1 MWLEEFW
8 VFWGEEEEHGI
19 DGERGQA
26 SPNIQFLPHTWGFPH
41 SSVGQESA
49 CHARDPSSIPGS
61 ERSPEEGMLE
71 KGIFEKGFLE
81 AGKETVALGAG
92 GLLHRGQHRRSVGG
106 SGQKGLCFCFTGM
119 ARVDSPPLRSRN
131 NWVRGSGVKGWQDLK
146 ETRCYFP

>member
-1 MWLEEFW
+1 MIRFTRMVTAGKEIGGENTSFFW
-8 VFWGEEEEHGI
+8 
-19 DGERGQA
+19 D
-26 SPNIQFLPHTWGFPH
+26 LP
-41 SSVGQESA
+41 A
-49 CHARDPSSIPGS
+49 
-61 ERSPEEGMLE
+61 PEEGMLE